1 MNILILVN
9 PAKNYKSFFFGIA
22 KSLET
27 LGYHIYYAYDT
38 KKNTILTP
46 IPEMDLSGNTFF
58 FDDYL
63 KNNVHHSNHDYLFD
77 CTWGEYFYSDFD
89 RFLTQGYNLSRH
101 SDEWITIRKQLDYFF
116 YDIISKHQIDLVL
129 YENVSNSF
137 EYAAYR
143 ICKLLNKQYFGL
155 ISARIPNRYEIQTS
169 ILDDMLADLKA
180 SKQTPPQQDE
190 LDWYQDYK
198 TNINK
203 IEPDYMK
210 NNALENVAIFN
221 KIDMLLIK
229 KIIRSFIADYQYG
242 ARFDYASGS
251 LVLRLLASIK
261 THLSRRINVSLTNK
275 FFIKNNVV
283 DSIKLKEKY
292 YVYPIHYHPESSTS
306 VLAPEYTDEFHN
318 ILNIANYL
326 PFGTFLYV
334 KDHRSAKGLNDYA
347 FYKKLSA
354 LPNVK
359 FVQANYN
366 IKDLIKHSLGLITV
380 NSTAGFEALFLEKP
394 VYLLGNVFYQ
404 DFDNVFKLENFHS
417 LKTVLNPDYVFEEN
431 PNDAITYKRVTFAGR
446 LNFNFLDYNENYK
459 QNKATFDSIAYDI
472 HNKCCLK
479 LCHHMDG

>member
-9 PAKNYKSFFFGIA
+9 PAKNYKPFFFGIA
-22 KSLET
+22 KSLAT
-27 LGYHIYYAYDT
+27 LGHHIYYAYDT
-38 KKNTILTP
+38 KKTVILTP
-46 IPEMDLSGNTFF
+46 IPEMDLSENAFF
-58 FDDYL
+58 FDEYL
-63 KNNVHHSNHDYLFD
+63 KNNLNPSNQNYQFD

-89 RFLTQGYNLSRH
+89 RFLTHGYNLSRH
-101 SDEWITIRKQLDYFF
+101 SDEWIATRKQLDGFF
-116 YDIISKHQIDLVL
+116 YDIISKHHIDLVV

-155 ISARIPNRYEIQTS
+155 ISARIPNRYEIQSS

-210 NNALENVAIFN
+210 NNALENVGIFN
-221 KIDMLLIK
+221 KIDKSLMK
-229 KIIRSFIADYQYG
+229 KIIHSFMADYHYG
-242 ARFDYASGS
+242 VRFDYASGS
-251 LVLRLLASIK
+251 LVFRLLSSIK
-261 THLSRRINVSLTNK
+261 THLSRKINVSLTDK

-292 YVYPIHYHPESSTS
+292 YVYPMHYHPESSTS

-318 ILNIANYL
+318 ILNIANHL

-334 KDHRSAKGLNDYA
+334 KDHRSAKGLNGYA

-417 LKTVLNPDYVFEEN
+417 LKTVLDTHYVFKEN
-431 PNDAITYKRVTFAGR
+431 PIDAISYKRLTFAGK
-446 LNFNFLDYNENYK
+446 LDFNALDYDE
-459 QNKATFDSIAYDI
+459 NKASFDSIAHNI
-472 HNKCCLK
+472 HKKCCLNT
-479 LCHHMDG
+479 